1 MHQVSAVPPVR
12 PDRGM
17 EVGDKSSA
25 LAPVPEAEEPSA
37 KSASKTIEVNLQVSI
52 VFFSFPF
59 SAV

>member
-1 MHQVSAVPPVR
+1 MHQVSAVPPVG

-52 VFFSFPF
+52 VFF
-59 SAV
+59 